1 LSAHTK
7 KKILAVDDD
16 PISLGALRQI
26 LLQKG
31 YDVTTAP
38 NAEVALPILESS
50 AFDLFLLDVTLPG
63 MSGYDL
69 CRRIRKNP
77 GTQDTPLIFLTA
89 KGMFRDM
96 VEGQDAGSDLYLI
109 KPILATKLL
118 SMVGLFL
125 AAEVPLSRRRRP
137 TAPTA

>member
-1 LSAHTK
+1 MSAHTK